1 MMHLLTM
8 GLIGAGATI
17 IILFIIIACLA
28 RELGQKEGRL
38 GTYEEREAEAKTITI
53 GERRG

>member
-1 MMHLLTM
+1 MIHLLTM

-17 IILFIIIACLA
+17 IILFVIIACLA

-38 GTYEEREAEAKTITI
+38 GTYEEREAEAKTLPI
-53 GERRG
+53 ERRG